1 LFFLL
6 YFVLIYTLKMA
17 VELPLLLICLVAGLL
32 VAFIAKSF
40 FGSKPAEK
48 KAHKKEKEEPKQH
61 KKEKEEPKQH
71 KKEKEE
77 PKQHKTSYAAVAAT
91 SPTAAAASS
100 VDTSEAPA
108 KKKKTRSNKS
118 KAKKTVENKSES
130 LAVSSGPEKDDEPED
145 DTDSVA
151 SDAIIPSK
159 AAQALLKKSKEMVKA
174 RAAASPVPEKE
185 AEKAPEKEKE
195 KPKPVVPAKKAAEPK
210 KAASGKKG
218 KKEAA
223 APVPEPVVETAPVEP
238 AHHHHKKSSEDSEH
252 KGIEVVPAPDSDWAV
267 VETKHKNKPKKD
279 EEGES
284 TNNTN
289 AAAPEP
295 EVVEPPK
302 EEEDDEPPAPT
313 VEVVT
318 SDVIVD
324 ASKLGLLIGPKGNTK
339 IAIQQATG
347 TIIQMP
353 RAGKDVEGDVTI
365 VVSGPQ
371 EGVNKAVA
379 ALNELASK
387 GYANMLVPEGF
398 QESYVAVHQK
408 YLPDIIGKSG
418 SVIRALNNH
427 TGVKITVPSVTKQPG
442 LDGKIPKVKIGL
454 AGPKDKVSECRALI
468 KELTKSYVTPV
479 THPNQTSLDM
489 DIPKN
494 YYNYIIGSKGSEI
507 KHIQNSYKVQVHIP
521 DENSVNPNVVLV
533 GEEAAVQNAQKHI
546 QKIIDRV
553 NGVDKDGNK
562 IESEGSG
569 KYQKRNNNNPAAAA
583 GGENVPPMT
592 ANAGEEGD
600 QHQHAAPSKAVA
612 PPAPGLTQGK
622 SHWASDRVRMPAN
635 NNNTN
640 AAGGAHHPPGDEPD
654 EAWTREFLPP
664 TMGMDI
670 GSMLP
675 PHAKYANTNAASNQN
690 TATTAG
696 TAVHPPIG
704 HNKPTADKNPTPS
717 GLPTEPKVPAG
728 ASAWHVNAVNT
739 SQW

>member
-1 LFFLL
+1 
-6 YFVLIYTLKMA
+6 MA

-61 KKEKEEPKQH
+61 K
-71 KKEKEE
+71 
-77 PKQHKTSYAAVAAT
+77 TSYAAVAAT
-91 SPTAAAASS
+91 SPAAAAASP
-100 VDTSEAPA
+100 VPTAEAPA

-118 KAKKTVENKSES
+118 KAKKAPENKFES
-130 LAVSSGPEKDDEPED
+130 LAVSSGPEKSDEPED

-195 KPKPVVPAKKAAEPK
+195 KPKPVVVPVKKAAEPK

-218 KKEAA
+218 KKGEAAAA
-223 APVPEPVVETAPVEP
+223 APVPEPVVETAPVEQT
-238 AHHHHKKSSEDSEH
+238 HHHHKKSSDDSEH
-252 KGIEVVPAPDSDWAV
+252 VVVPAPDSDWAV

-284 TNNTN
+284 ATNSNN

-371 EGVNKAVA
+371 EGVNKAVT

-468 KELTKSYVTPV
+468 KELTKSYVTPI

-533 GEEAAVQNAQKHI
+533 GEETAVQNAQKHI

-569 KYQKRNNNNPAAAA
+569 KYQKRNNNNAGAA

-600 QHQHAAPSKAVA
+600 EHQQHAAASKAVA

-635 NNNTN
+635 NNNAN

-675 PHAKYANTNAASNQN
+675 PHAKYANTSAAASSNQN
-690 TATTAG
+690 TATTSG